1 MCPDRELLSAWLDGE
16 VPSPW
21 RETMARH
28 VEACPA
34 CAEAAE
40 AMAGLRAAFSA
51 DAASMSGSA
60 DEAKRRCEERLRA
73 ELPRS
78 PSYGPAF
85 AARPA
90 WNRRALAV
98 PLPLAAAAALAFV
111 ALGLA
116 LAETGR
122 RNAELRMAVLQARE
136 ATSLASSGL
145 GLESVIDFVSR
156 QSGAVNIN
164 INLPA
169 GAFGG
174 SAGDPFIVR
183 EADFNAGSRR

>member
-28 VEACPA
+28 VESCPA
-34 CAEAAE
+34 CAEAAR
-40 AMAGLRAAFSA
+40 AMAGLRASFAA
-51 DAASMSGSA
+51 DVASLDGAAA
-60 DEAKRRCEERLRA
+60 DAKRRCEERLRA
-73 ELPRS
+73 ELPRPS
-78 PSYGPAF
+78 PDRPAL

-90 WNRRALAV
+90 WRYRALSV
-98 PLPLAAAAALAFV
+98 PLPLAAAAALAFA

-122 RNAELRMAVLQARE
+122 RNAELRMAVIQARE
-136 ATSLASSGL
+136 ATSLASSGV

>member
-21 RETMARH
+21 RETIARH
-28 VEACPA
+28 IQDCQA
-34 CAEAAE
+34 CAGAV
-40 AMAGLRAAFSA
+40 AGMRGLSKAFA
-51 DAASMSGSA
+51 
-60 DEAKRRCEERLRA
+60 A
-73 ELPRS
+73 ELPTLDETAR
-78 PSYGPAF
+78 
-85 AARPA
+85 AAKQRCEALLRVEPPRAQRPA
-90 WNRRALAV
+90 RRFRAV
-98 PLPLAAAAALAFV
+98 SIPLPLAAAAALAFA
-111 ALGLA
+111 ALGIA

-122 RNAELRMAVLQARE
+122 RNAELRMAVIRASE
-136 ATSLASSGL
+136 AVPLASSGL

-174 SAGDPFIVR
+174 ATGDPFIVR
-183 EADFNAGSRR
+183 EADFKAGSRR